1 MFRGYRLSLLLLD
14 RLVFSLLLRRLFLR
28 CLRRFIAHSLSLARK
43 RVCRGGYSVLCRR
56 TSFFKSAPI
65 VRFDWTSG
73 VARSTF
79 DVLMAQTSA
88 VVIASANNLSV
99 KYGHQV
105 VLDGATIAFME
116 GEHIGLVGR
125 NGSGKSTFLQIAAG
139 VAHPDSG
146 EFSCRRDLVT
156 GYMPQISGLDDAAT
170 VHANI
175 LSGAQRILD
184 LIAEYERVPGDS
196 PLSAT
201 LLDQIGEAD
210 GWNLEH
216 RIKSLITNLHAP
228 ESDRV
233 VGTLSGGEKRRV
245 ALCRALIARPD
256 FLILDEPTNHLDT
269 GSIEWLE
276 DFLARYAGT
285 CLFVTHDRYFLD
297 RVATRIVELSRG
309 QFISYDGN
317 YTDYLLARV
326 QRQAVEEMQE
336 HKRQKFLK
344 RELQWVRKAPRAR
357 RTKSV
362 DRVERYF
369 EMAAQE
375 APETEIDVELIIPT
389 PPKLANRIIELTD
402 VSVELGGRTLF
413 QNVNLNLVAGERLG
427 VVGRNGLG
435 KTSLLKVILQELP
448 AASGGVEIGA
458 RTQIN
463 YVDQNRLLLDDAK
476 TVWEEVGSGGEHVT
490 LGEQS
495 ITLRAYLRRFLF
507 SEERINTKISQLSG
521 GERSRVLL
529 AKILKRGGNVLILD
543 EPTND
548 LDLGTL
554 RLLEEAL
561 VAFGGCVIV
570 VSHDRYFLNRV
581 CTSILA
587 FEGEG
592 RVAYSVGNYDY
603 YLEKRSALSS
613 ARDSNPAPAAVAA
626 EPKKSKQKPRKLK
639 WKEEREWESMETNI
653 LAAENEVSDLEATF
667 SAPDV
672 YAKPRAEISD
682 LETQLKT
689 ARDKVAHLYARWH
702 ELELLHGV
710 RSIED

>member
-1 MFRGYRLSLLLLD
+1 M
-14 RLVFSLLLRRLFLR
+14 
-28 CLRRFIAHSLSLARK
+28 AEN
-43 RVCRGGYSVLCRR
+43 
-56 TSFFKSAPI
+56 
-65 VRFDWTSG
+65 SG
-73 VARSTF
+73 AI
-79 DVLMAQTSA
+79 
-88 VVIASANNLSV
+88 IASANNLSV
-99 KYGHQV
+99 KYGTQI
-105 VLDGATIAFME
+105 VLDGATIALTE

-139 VAHPDSG
+139 VAHADSG
-146 EFSCRRDLVT
+146 EFTYRKDLVT
-156 GYMPQISGLDDAAT
+156 GYRPQVSGLNDATT

-175 LSGAQRILD
+175 LIGAQRILD
-184 LIAEYERVPGDS
+184 LIAEYERTPGDS
-196 PLSAT
+196 PLSAS
-201 LLDQIGEAD
+201 LLEEIIQAD

-228 ESDRV
+228 EAERV
-233 VGTLSGGEKRRV
+233 VSTLSGGEKRRV
-245 ALCRALIARPD
+245 ALCRALLARPD

-317 YTDYLLARV
+317 YTDYLLARA
-326 QRQAVEEMQE
+326 QRQAVEEAQE
-336 HKRQKFLK
+336 HQRQQFLK
-344 RELQWVRKAPRAR
+344 RELQWVRKAPRGG
-357 RTKSV
+357 RTKSL

-369 EMAAQE
+369 EMAAQQG
-375 APETEIDVELIIPT
+375 PETELDVDLIIPT
-389 PPKLANRIIELTD
+389 PPKLANRIIELRD

-413 QNVNLNLVAGERLG
+413 QHVNLKLTAGERLG
-427 VVGRNGLG
+427 IVGRNGLG
-435 KTSLLKVILQELP
+435 KSSLLKVILQELP
-448 AASGGVEIGA
+448 AASGAVEIGA

-463 YVDQNRLLLDDAK
+463 YVDQNRLLLDDEK
-476 TVWEEVGSGGEHVT
+476 TVWEEVGTGGEHVT
-490 LGEQS
+490 LGDQS

-507 SEERINTKISQLSG
+507 SEDRINTKISQLSG

-529 AKILKRGGNVLILD
+529 AKILKRGGNVLMLD

-581 CTSILA
+581 CTAILA

-592 RVAYSVGNYDY
+592 RVQYSVGDYDY
-603 YLEKRSALSS
+603 YAEKRLKL
-613 ARDSNPAPAAVAA
+613 APAAEPTPQRATKEVKPPAA
-626 EPKKSKQKPRKLK
+626 RPRKLSF
-639 WKEEREWESMETNI
+639 KEARELAGIESVI
-653 LAAENEVSDLEATF
+653 LAAEENPARIEALFAEPDFHRKHAHRTNELTAELDAEKARVIDLYKRWEELEAI
-667 SAPDV
+667 
-672 YAKPRAEISD
+672 RA
-682 LETQLKT
+682 
-689 ARDKVAHLYARWH
+689 AN
-702 ELELLHGV
+702 
-710 RSIED
+710 

>member
-1 MFRGYRLSLLLLD
+1 MPSD
-14 RLVFSLLLRRLFLR
+14 RVGPMAES
-28 CLRRFIAHSLSLARK
+28 
-43 RVCRGGYSVLCRR
+43 
-56 TSFFKSAPI
+56 
-65 VRFDWTSG
+65 SG
-73 VARSTF
+73 S
-79 DVLMAQTSA
+79 
-88 VVIASANNLSV
+88 VIASANNLSV
-99 KYGHQV
+99 KYGTQV
-105 VLDGATIAFME
+105 VLDGATIAFTE

-125 NGSGKSTFLQIAAG
+125 NGCGKSTFLQIAAG
-139 VAHPDSG
+139 VAQADSG
-146 EFSCRRDLVT
+146 EFLPRRDLIT
-156 GYMPQISGLDDAAT
+156 GYMPQLSGLDDSAT

-228 ESDRV
+228 DSDRV

-245 ALCRALIARPD
+245 ALCRALLARPD

-297 RVATRIVELSRG
+297 RVATRIIELSRG
-309 QFISYDGN
+309 QFVSYEGN

-326 QRQAVEEMQE
+326 QRKAVEEMQE
-336 HKRQKFLK
+336 HKRQRFLK

-369 EMAAQE
+369 EMASQE
-375 APETEIDVELIIPT
+375 APEPELDVELIIPT
-389 PPKLANRIIELTD
+389 PPKLANRIIELRD
-402 VSVELGGRTLF
+402 VSVELGGRVLF
-413 QNVNLNLVAGERLG
+413 THANLNLTAGERVG

-435 KTSLLKVILQELP
+435 KSSLLKVILQELP
-448 AASGGVEIGA
+448 VASGEVEIGA

-463 YVDQNRLLLDDAK
+463 YVDQNRLLLDDNK
-476 TVWEEVGSGGEHVT
+476 TVWEEVGTGGEHVA
-490 LGEQS
+490 LGDQN

-507 SEERINTKISQLSG
+507 SEDRINTKISQLSG

-529 AKILKRGGNVLILD
+529 AKILKRGGNVLMLD

-561 VAFGGCVIV
+561 VAFAGCVIV

-581 CTSILA
+581 CTSIFA
-587 FEGEG
+587 FEGDG
-592 RVAYSVGNYDY
+592 LVTYNVGNYDY
-603 YLEKRSALSS
+603 YLERRMIAAAPGRGAKQS
-613 ARDSNPAPAAVAA
+613 PAPVDSAPA
-626 EPKKSKQKPRKLK
+626 PSKEKPRKLK
-639 WKEEREWESMETNI
+639 WKEEREWESMEASI
-653 LAAENEVSDLEATF
+653 LAAENEVSTLQATF
-667 SAPDV
+667 AAPDF
-672 YAKPRAEISD
+672 YAKSRAEMSD
-682 LETQLKT
+682 LDTQLKN
-689 ARDKVAHLYARWH
+689 ARDRVAKLYARWH
-702 ELELLHGV
+702 ELELLQV
-710 RSIED
+710 PAAS

>member
-1 MFRGYRLSLLLLD
+1 M
-14 RLVFSLLLRRLFLR
+14 
-28 CLRRFIAHSLSLARK
+28 
-43 RVCRGGYSVLCRR
+43 
-56 TSFFKSAPI
+56 P
-65 VRFDWTSG
+65 RFDWTCG
-73 VARSTF
+73 ACRAVVLRRRVGHSTF
-79 DVLMAQTSA
+79 GVPMAETL
-88 VVIASANNLSV
+88 VIASANNLSV
-99 KYGHQV
+99 KYGTQV
-105 VLDGATIAFME
+105 VLDDATIAFTE

-125 NGSGKSTFLQIAAG
+125 NSSGKSTFLQIAAG
-139 VAHPDSG
+139 VAQADSG
-146 EFSCRRDLVT
+146 EFTRRRDLVT
-156 GYMPQISGLDDAAT
+156 GYMPQVSGLDDAAT

-184 LIAEYERVPGDS
+184 LV
-196 PLSAT
+196 T
-201 LLDQIGEAD
+201 
-210 GWNLEH
+210 
-216 RIKSLITNLHAP
+216 

-233 VGTLSGGEKRRV
+233 AGTLSGGEKRRV
-245 ALCRALIARPD
+245 ALCRALLARPD

-309 QFISYDGN
+309 QFTSYDGN

-326 QRQAVEEMQE
+326 QRKAVEEMQE

-344 RELQWVRKAPRAR
+344 RELQWVRRAPRAR
-357 RTKSV
+357 RTKSA

-369 EMAAQE
+369 EMAAQD
-375 APETEIDVELIIPT
+375 APEAELDVELIIPT
-389 PPKLANRIIELTD
+389 PPKLANRVIELRD

-413 QNVNLNLVAGERLG
+413 QHVNLNLVAGERLG

-435 KTSLLKVILQELP
+435 KSSLLKVILQELP
-448 AASGGVEIGA
+448 AASGAVEIGG

-463 YVDQNRLLLDDAK
+463 YVDQNRLLLDDEK
-476 TVWEEVGSGGEHVT
+476 TVWEEVGSGGENVT
-490 LGEQS
+490 LGEES

-507 SEERINTKISQLSG
+507 SEDRIYTKISQLSG
-521 GERSRVLL
+521 GERSRVVL
-529 AKILKRGGNVLILD
+529 AKILKRGGNVLMLD

-592 RVAYSVGNYDY
+592 RVVYHVGNYDY
-603 YLEKRSALSS
+603 YLEKRGAPGPV
-613 ARDSNPAPAAVAA
+613 RDSYPTPAETAA
-626 EPKKSKQKPRKLK
+626 EQTKSKDKPRKLK
-639 WKEEREWESMETNI
+639 WKEEREWASMESNI
-653 LAAENEVSDLEATF
+653 LSAENEVSDLEATF
-667 SAPDV
+667 AAPDF
-672 YAKPRAEISD
+672 YAKPRSEIFE

-689 ARDKVAHLYARWH
+689 ARDKVAHLYARWQ
-702 ELELLHGV
+702 ELELLQSV
-710 RSIED
+710 PCP

>member
-1 MFRGYRLSLLLLD
+1 MAES
-14 RLVFSLLLRRLFLR
+14 
-28 CLRRFIAHSLSLARK
+28 
-43 RVCRGGYSVLCRR
+43 
-56 TSFFKSAPI
+56 
-65 VRFDWTSG
+65 
-73 VARSTF
+73 ST
-79 DVLMAQTSA
+79 A
-88 VVIASANNLSV
+88 VIASANNLCV
-99 KYGHQV
+99 KYGTQI
-105 VLDGATIAFME
+105 VLNGATIAFRE

-139 VAHPDSG
+139 VAQADSG
-146 EFSCRRDLVT
+146 EFTRRRDLVT
-156 GYMPQISGLDDAAT
+156 GYMPQLSGLDDAAT

-175 LSGAQRILD
+175 LRGAQRILD
-184 LIAEYERVPGDS
+184 LIAEYERIPADS
-196 PLSAT
+196 PLSAS

-216 RIKSLITNLHAP
+216 RINSLITNLHAP

-245 ALCRALIARPD
+245 ALCRALLARPD

-309 QFISYDGN
+309 EFTSYDGN
-317 YTDYLLARV
+317 YTDYLLARA
-326 QRQAVEEMQE
+326 QRQAVEEAQE
-336 HKRQKFLK
+336 HQRQKFLK

-375 APETEIDVELIIPT
+375 APEAELDVELIIPT
-389 PPKLANRIIELTD
+389 PPKLANRIIELRD

-413 QNVNLNLVAGERLG
+413 QHVNLNLAAGERLG

-435 KTSLLKVILQELP
+435 KSSLLKVILQELP
-448 AASGGVEIGA
+448 AASGAVEIGA

-463 YVDQNRLLLDDAK
+463 YVDQNRLLLDNEK
-476 TVWEEVGSGGEHVT
+476 TVWEEVGGGGENVT
-490 LGEQS
+490 LGEES

-507 SEERINTKISQLSG
+507 SEDRINTKISQLSG

-529 AKILKRGGNVLILD
+529 AKILKRGGNVLMLD

-592 RVAYSVGNYDY
+592 RVVYHVGNYDY
-603 YLEKRSALSS
+603 YLEKRGALDAVPESK
-613 ARDSNPAPAAVAA
+613 PAPAAAVA
-626 EPKKSKQKPRKLK
+626 EQTKSKDKPRKLK
-639 WKEEREWESMETNI
+639 WKEEREWASMEANI
-653 LAAENEVSDLEATF
+653 LSAENEVSKLEATF
-667 SAPDV
+667 AAPDF
-672 YAKPRAEISD
+672 YKKSRSEIFQ

-689 ARDKVAHLYARWH
+689 ARDRVAHLYARWQ
-702 ELELLHGV
+702 ELELLQSV
-710 RSIED
+710 PSP

>member
-1 MFRGYRLSLLLLD
+1 MAES
-14 RLVFSLLLRRLFLR
+14 
-28 CLRRFIAHSLSLARK
+28 
-43 RVCRGGYSVLCRR
+43 
-56 TSFFKSAPI
+56 
-65 VRFDWTSG
+65 
-73 VARSTF
+73 ST
-79 DVLMAQTSA
+79 A
-88 VVIASANNLSV
+88 VIASANNLSV
-99 KYGHQV
+99 KYGTQI
-105 VLDGATIAFME
+105 VLDGATIAFTE

-139 VAHPDSG
+139 AAQPDSG
-146 EFSCRRDLVT
+146 EFTRRRGLVP
-156 GYMPQISGLDDAAT
+156 GYMPQLSGLNDTAT

-184 LIAEYERVPGDS
+184 LIAEYESVPADS

-201 LLDQIGEAD
+201 LLDRIGAAD

-245 ALCRALIARPD
+245 ALCRALLARPD

-309 QFISYDGN
+309 QFTSYDGN

-326 QRQAVEEMQE
+326 QRKAVEEMQE

-344 RELQWVRKAPRAR
+344 RELQWVRRAPRAR

-369 EMAAQE
+369 EMAAQD
-375 APETEIDVELIIPT
+375 APEAE
-389 PPKLANRIIELTD
+389 
-402 VSVELGGRTLF
+402 
-413 QNVNLNLVAGERLG
+413 
-427 VVGRNGLG
+427 
-435 KTSLLKVILQELP
+435 
-448 AASGGVEIGA
+448 
-458 RTQIN
+458 
-463 YVDQNRLLLDDAK
+463 LDDEK

-529 AKILKRGGNVLILD
+529 AKILKRGGNVLMLD

-592 RVAYSVGNYDY
+592 RVVYHVGNYDY
-603 YLEKRSALSS
+603 YLERRGALD
-613 ARDSNPAPAAVAA
+613 AVRDSKRAPAAAVA
-626 EPKKSKQKPRKLK
+626 EPRKSKEKPRKLK
-639 WKEEREWESMETNI
+639 WTEEREWASMEANI
-653 LAAENEVSDLEATF
+653 LSAENEVSDLEATF
-667 SAPDV
+667 AAPDF
-672 YAKPRAEISD
+672 YAKPRSEIFE

-702 ELELLHGV
+702 ELELLQSV
-710 RSIED
+710 PSP